1 MRSCTSSRC
10 AQVWISSST
19 TLIHA
24 DRHLHLVRRQLGPT
38 FLSHIVYCTNIFT
51 LLSHAPTCIIGM
63 MKSMEGSDGAH
74 SDHAGENLFTRQV
87 ATAPF
92 PEGTFLPTL
101 IITSPSNI
109 SQTHR
114 ILRSDFPQATVLR
127 FWGTSSPEASLLVRY
142 CPGCNFSFTQEQYR
156 GVLDGLMKH
165 SHLPTVRPSHSD
177 LDQSPAD

>member
-1 MRSCTSSRC
+1 MREKKFGGYLLGSQAGTGKTHTYVLSALLDVAEKKKQGLGAYSSE
-10 AQVWISSST
+10 
-19 TLIHA
+19 
-24 DRHLHLVRRQLGPT
+24 
-38 FLSHIVYCTNIFT
+38 
-51 LLSHAPTCIIGM
+51 
-63 MKSMEGSDGAH
+63 SMEGSDGAH

-127 FWGTSSPEASLLVRY
+127 FWGTSSPEVSLLTHY